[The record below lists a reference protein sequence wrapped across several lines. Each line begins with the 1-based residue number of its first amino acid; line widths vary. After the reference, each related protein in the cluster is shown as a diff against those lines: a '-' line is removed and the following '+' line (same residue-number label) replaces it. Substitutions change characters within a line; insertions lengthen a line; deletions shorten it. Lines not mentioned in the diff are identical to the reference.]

1 MIHNDHEMVYNGKI
15 VIRFRLKELIA
26 DKEFREGRRI
36 TLDEVA
42 QSTGISR
49 PTLSRIANQR
59 GYSTTTDV
67 LDKLCVYFGC
77 VLGDLAEVVLN
88 EDGV

>member
-1 MIHNDHEMVYNGKI
+1 MISAI
-15 VIRFRLKELIA
+15 VANMIRFRLKELIA
-26 DKEFREGRRI
+26 DMEFREGKRI
-36 TLDEVA
+36 TLGDVA

-67 LDKLCVYFGC
+67 LDKLCMYFGC
-77 VLGDLAEVVLN
+77 DLVDLAEVVTK
-88 EDGV
+88 EDRE